1 MTIYDI
7 HRHRL
12 NQMPVDIEILEEAD
26 ALPIKPNTNEHALL
40 SVLADHPQ
48 KGFTSG
54 ELATL
59 ADVAPGTA
67 SKSLSRLE
75 EKGLVRKLDG
85 YWAVADDRLASRVA
99 SIISL
104 EAIEARYGDDVY
116 GRSDDWVDELPDLG
130 ENA

>member
-1 MTIYDI
+1 
-7 HRHRL
+7 
-12 NQMPVDIEILEEAD
+12 MPVDIDAIEAIE
-26 ALPIKPNTNEHALL
+26 ALPVKPDTNEHALL
-40 SVLADHPQ
+40 SVLADHPD

-54 ELATL
+54 ELASL
-59 ADVAPGTA
+59 SDLQPGTV

-85 YWAVADDRLASRVA
+85 YWSVQDDRVATRVA
-99 SIISL
+99 SILSL